1 MKIAVLTSGGDA
13 PGMNAAVRAVVRS
26 ALYEK
31 MGAFAVYDGYKGLC
45 ENIIKPM
52 KHSDVSSILDKGG
65 TILGTSR
72 MPDFNLKKVKQRAID
87 NLRSHGID
95 VLITIGGDGTFMG
108 AKGLHDMG
116 FPTIGIPASIDN
128 DIDGTDFSIGF
139 HTALKTVVENIDKIK
154 DTSSSHQRAS
164 IVETMGRKKGD
175 LALYAGLSTG
185 AEFIITPEN
194 IIDKNLII
202 ETLKKKK
209 EEGRRNAII
218 VVTENIL
225 NVHEFANEITE
236 KSGFTCRATVLGYVQ
251 RGGSPTPEDRIL
263 AARMGEYAVKLA
275 ANKTFGVK
283 VLVNHDEI
291 SAKPFGHTS
300 KRDNY
305 DNLKDLFDLVP
316 KIS

>member
-13 PGMNAAVRAVVRS
+13 PGMNAAIRAVVRS

-31 MGAFAVYDGYKGLC
+31 MQPFAIYDGFKGLC
-45 ENIIKPM
+45 ENKIKPM

-72 MPDFNLKKVKQRAID
+72 MPDFNLEKVKKRAID
-87 NLRSHGID
+87 NLRGHGID
-95 VLITIGGDGTFMG
+95 VLVTIGGDGTFMG

-128 DIDGTDFSIGF
+128 DVDGTDFSIGF

-225 NVHEFANEITE
+225 NVHEFANETTE

-300 KRDNY
+300 KRDHY
-305 DNLKDLFDLVP
+305 DNLKELFDLVP